1 MKQKTIFLTGRK
13 LLLSFLLLASSSYAG
28 TIDAI
33 ALVVNDDPITLYDI
47 EKRKVQKNLPK
58 EQAVSELVDEA
69 LYSQLISKYNIT
81 ADIFDVN
88 NYLEK
93 IAASNGMD
101 LYTFKSIIKQKYQD
115 YDKYEEE
122 TRELILRQKLT
133 DTLVRGNLKVANE
146 EDLKIYYDNNLS
158 KFQMASNVKAIQYAS
173 KNKADLNAVIKN
185 PMANIPGISK
195 SPIDLDQTNLN
206 PQLRYIIN
214 ETKLNQ
220 FTPVF
225 TSNKQFVTLLIRQK
239 DDQTTIPFEEVRDR
253 IFNIVMQDREKKY
266 LKDYFEKLK
275 LSADIKI
282 IR

>member
-1 MKQKTIFLTGRK
+1 MKQNALLLAGTK
-13 LLLSFLLLASSSYAG
+13 LLLTFLLLTSSSYAA
-28 TIDAI
+28 TLDAI
-33 ALVVNDDPITLYDI
+33 ALVVNDEPITLYDI
-47 EKRKVQKNLPK
+47 EKRKVERNLSK
-58 EQAVSELVDEA
+58 EKAVGELVDEA

-101 LYTFKSIIKQKYQD
+101 LYTFKSIIKQKYTD
-115 YDKYEEE
+115 YNKYEEQ
-122 TRELILRQKLT
+122 TRNLILRQKLT
-133 DTLVRGNLKVANE
+133 NTLVRGNLKIANE
-146 EDLKIYYDNNLS
+146 EDLKIYYENNLN
-158 KFQMASNVKAIQYAS
+158 KFKMASNVKAVQYAS
-173 KNKADLNAVIKN
+173 RNKSELNAVIAN

-195 SPIDLDQTNLN
+195 SPVDLDQSNLN

-214 ETKLNQ
+214 ETKVNQ
-220 FTPVF
+220 FTPIF
-225 TSNKQFVTLLIRQK
+225 TSNNQFVSLLIRQK
-239 DDQTTIPFEEVRDR
+239 DELKTIAFEEVRDR

-282 IR
+282 VR